1 MTTLYGREARDY
13 LSLSAS
19 NQDIDD
25 ADEQK
30 HVNDNACGDKRGRLY
45 IIKKAD
51 AVLFHCHNCGTSG
64 HFTVRNSWKRI
75 EEAPGA
81 HMRTGGVATLNVNVA
96 HRKDISTDGALWLAQ
111 YEMSDLRPIAEH
123 DNRLWIPVTH
133 GDVLVGE
140 QGRLLVP
147 QEVGGVTRP
156 KYITRFLSTPCL
168 PKTHPDTSVYG
179 SVSSKFSFGRGT
191 NVNSPLFIVEDLL
204 SGYKIQKAG
213 GTYLS
218 MLGTS
223 LNIPTYLQTL
233 AAFGYSL
240 PTSCVV
246 WLDPDLAGTAAGVE
260 LYTELYPLFTH
271 TELYMP
277 NAEPKE
283 ISLETLKGIVNAR
296 SRSASA
302 SSI

>member
-1 MTTLYGREARDY
+1 MSTLYGSEARDY
-13 LSLSAS
+13 LQMSAS
-19 NQDIDD
+19 NDDIDD

-30 HVNDNACGDKRGRLY
+30 HVNDNACGDKRRRLY

-75 EEAPGA
+75 EETHGTHLKAS
-81 HMRTGGVATLNVNVA
+81 GVAGLNVNTVS
-96 HRKDISTDGALWLAQ
+96 RKDISTDGALWLAQ

-123 DNRLWIPVTH
+123 DNRLWIPIVH
-133 GDVLVGE
+133 GDVIVGE

-147 QEVGGVTRP
+147 RMSDEIIRP
-156 KYITRFLSTPCL
+156 KYITRFLSTSCL

-223 LNIPTYLQTL
+223 CNIPTYLQTL

-246 WLDPDLAGTAAGVE
+246 WLDPDFAGTAAGVE
-260 LYTELYPLFTH
+260 LYKELYPLFVH

-277 NAEPKE
+277 HAEPKE
-283 ISLETLKGIVNAR
+283 ISLEALKGIVDAR
-296 SRSASA
+296 SRLATASPF
-302 SSI
+302 